1 MGSEIVTPSTL
12 VDNDTLTEHQKRQQK
27 NFLRGKGVDISKP
40 VQLSLILP
48 MHREFKRMQPN
59 DTVRSALFTA
69 RNDNVER
76 IQLKR
81 HTVFSPDATIKM
93 TYSGEELRA
102 SSDELIWMQVLE
114 YAKDVPIGE
123 FITISIRQICAD
135 IGWSPNPKY
144 YEIVRASLERLGQ
157 GQLKIVS
164 ERHGKAVYM
173 PMIILHESD
182 EKISNEAT
190 KFIFSIHSDL
200 ILLVAG
206 KTVTHL
212 EMPILKKLTAIQQRL
227 YGYVSSHAQPNKL
240 YLMDFH
246 KMCSSKDMNKS
257 SFKQNTKKAVN
268 KLVELGLLK
277 NGWIDRQDFIHFER

>member
-1 MGSEIVTPSTL
+1 MVNDSVTPL
-12 VDNDTLTEHQKRQQK
+12 NKVDNDKLSEHQQRQQK
-27 NFLRGKGVDISKP
+27 NFLRGKGIDPTKP

-48 MHREFKRMQPN
+48 MQREFRKMQPN

-69 RNDNVER
+69 RNDNVDR

-102 SSDELIWMQVLE
+102 SNDELIWMQILE
-114 YAKDVPIGE
+114 YAKDVPVGE
-123 FITISIRQICAD
+123 LVTISIRQICVD
-135 IGWSPNPKY
+135 IGWSPNPRY
-144 YEIVRASLERLGQ
+144 YDIVRSSIERLSQ

-173 PMIILHESD
+173 PMIILNESD
-182 EKISNEAT
+182 ERISKEAT

-212 EMPILKKLTAIQQRL
+212 EMPLLKKMTAIQQRL
-227 YGYVSSHAQPNKL
+227 YGYIASHAMPYKL
-240 YLMDFH
+240 HLLDFH
-246 KMCSSKDMNKS
+246 KMCSSQDTNKA
-257 SFKQNTKKAVN
+257 SFKQNTNKALKK
-268 KLVELGLLK
+268 LIELKLLK
-277 NGWIDRQDFIHFER
+277 NGWIDKQDFIHFER